1 MKRDPRRNAIGIGV
15 CLCVER
21 ERERER
27 KKKEIRRKKPRPLSR
42 AMKKSDQILRF
53 SSGNVPN
60 NVINV
65 SFVFLSR
72 EITGFFAYET
82 YPRAFEIRLFFPCTV
97 SYRRKFFDSH
107 RIEIF
112 EISSLKTWNAFRSLL
127 FRHGAREKDDIPPS
141 RPKTRKRWLGVTR
154 PGNAESRAIDL
165 WDFTRS
171 RGERFPRE
179 SFHPLFRQF
188 PSTPR
193 FESRSYASPSFQ
205 LIVPSAIN
213 FIKLNRQLI
222 KDSRRHRDP
231 RFFHAPFYSPP
242 DPTRMKKILKSR

>member
-1 MKRDPRRNAIGIGV
+1 MY
-15 CLCVER
+15 
-21 ERERER
+21 
-27 KKKEIRRKKPRPLSR
+27 
-42 AMKKSDQILRF
+42 RF
-53 SSGNVPN
+53 
-60 NVINV
+60 
-65 SFVFLSR
+65 
-72 EITGFFAYET
+72 
-82 YPRAFEIRLFFPCTV
+82 
-97 SYRRKFFDSH
+97 
-107 RIEIF
+107 
-112 EISSLKTWNAFRSLL
+112 ISSQIFPLAPDRNIRNFFVENLKRSLL

-179 SFHPLFRQF
+179 SFHPLFRRF

-242 DPTRMKKILKSR
+242 DPTYEKEKSLLKSR